1 MNKPGLISNF
11 VAEGA
16 VSARRIVKFGT
27 TDAVVA
33 LAAAV
38 GDLSIGISTDVDAV
52 DAERCDVILSGAAE
66 LVYGAAVTRGE
77 RLTSDASGRGVPV
90 SASTDIVIGKAL
102 VSGVTGD
109 IGSVNLI

>member
-16 VSARRIVKFGT
+16 VNAHRIVKFGT

-38 GDLSIGISTDVDAV
+38 ADLSIGVSTDVAAGDT
-52 DAERCDVILSGAAE
+52 ERCDVILSGAAPIE
-66 LVYGAAVTRGE
+66 YGAAVTRGE
-77 RLTSDASGRGVPV
+77 RLTSDASGRAIPI
-90 SASTDIVIGKAL
+90 ALATDIIIGKAL